1 MCGNLGA
8 IGLSVFGAGWSCGI
22 SEMIDPWESYPREQ
36 TRYID
41 AENKV
46 MWILPSKMTLA
57 EFKAGGWKE
66 CPRIEWK

>member
-1 MCGNLGA
+1 
-8 IGLSVFGAGWSCGI
+8 
-22 SEMIDPWESYPREQ
+22 MIDPWESYPREQ